1 MSSGRMNN
9 SSSSNTK
16 PSWMTTDRSNRNDKN
31 QRKRRRGKSMPARFL
46 DNMPTLGGFWKGNAN
61 NNSQNNRWN
70 TKNDDR
76 EEKKIKQQ
84 QTMNN
89 QHLEASFPDLQK
101 EMKRLSSSRGSRERG
116 RKSSANPSGGNNNN
130 TTTAVR
136 SSNNEWGAKP
146 RGRSRPKHT
155 SRNRSD
161 NTNNNKDQIKDLEAE
176 VATIATQKPA
186 SLLTEPPPPPPRFP
200 PPPFHHGQQQQQQ
213 STNNN
218 NAIKNNHGNNY
229 NRSKSLPRNFQRYSL
244 LDVMVEMEKEI
255 EVPLRNKKYS
265 HNGSSSG
272 KGGGG
277 ASRADFDS
285 VISPIASMDS
295 SWRYKEDI
303 FLMKSMASLSA
314 SRRGGRGRGRGGGVV
329 PSTTRM
335 KSGGGFD
342 HNERYDDDP
351 RMSHGMS
358 SRQQQQQQQPL
369 QPAPAPIRAPPP
381 PPLAPPVSARIASA
395 RIVGDINDI
404 DGDDDEDEE
413 EEDVID
419 FNDIDGDDDDDEKE
433 DDIDIPIPRR
443 PKSAPPRVEE
453 EEEEP
458 SQVISEMISENDE
471 NDTNATNS
479 EETDDKSTAS
489 KEEKTQVSESLRT
502 NDDFTFRS
510 SIVRPEPISSVY
522 GSSAT
527 ESPEVPTNHV
537 TNKESSSSHD
547 SSDSAGGGSS
557 SSSGGEGDSLIGYA
571 SVASD
576 EKVGSIAPPSHSSI
590 RRKKPGAIAVG
601 ASPLGGDRSSATHS
615 MGTLSRM
622 HNELQRK
629 MSELQDG
636 LDEHGRPVKELD
648 LDLTSMDSSTGRV
661 SDLTLPTVLM
671 KAPPP
676 ASRIRAMKPKP
687 LTTRRT
693 KKGTLELQGD
703 IDAMKSLAVSELS
716 MSSPV
721 QSAYPKSMSMR
732 MTSYK
737 KTVNNAS
744 SSAAA
749 TPPPPRRAS
758 GAPSSRHARR
768 NTQPKPEI
776 APIVESS
783 EEYADTTKKST
794 TRSLHSRHS
803 YGTASSA
810 GTTSQMPMK
819 PASGAGHRHAPP
831 PPKHRPAGTKID
843 IGDVAQQLQMMQAV
857 SSLPFAVGQGQGGV
871 AASSVG
877 SGNGSRSRQY
887 TPKAGGGNS
896 VSSSVKHSSVEGMK
910 WSDKFG
916 KTGRYSGDVNADY
929 IPNGMGSMQY
939 NFGLTVEGRWVDGTL
954 LSNDLDQGF
963 AV

>member
-1 MSSGRMNN
+1 
-9 SSSSNTK
+9 
-16 PSWMTTDRSNRNDKN
+16 
-31 QRKRRRGKSMPARFL
+31 
-46 DNMPTLGGFWKGNAN
+46 
-61 NNSQNNRWN
+61 
-70 TKNDDR
+70 
-76 EEKKIKQQ
+76 
-84 QTMNN
+84 
-89 QHLEASFPDLQK
+89 
-101 EMKRLSSSRGSRERG
+101 
-116 RKSSANPSGGNNNN
+116 
-130 TTTAVR
+130 
-136 SSNNEWGAKP
+136 
-146 RGRSRPKHT
+146 
-155 SRNRSD
+155 
-161 NTNNNKDQIKDLEAE
+161 
-176 VATIATQKPA
+176 
-186 SLLTEPPPPPPRFP
+186 
-200 PPPFHHGQQQQQQ
+200 
-213 STNNN
+213 
-218 NAIKNNHGNNY
+218 
-229 NRSKSLPRNFQRYSL
+229 
-244 LDVMVEMEKEI
+244 
-255 EVPLRNKKYS
+255 
-265 HNGSSSG
+265 
-272 KGGGG
+272 
-277 ASRADFDS
+277 
-285 VISPIASMDS
+285 
-295 SWRYKEDI
+295 
-303 FLMKSMASLSA
+303 MA
-314 SRRGGRGRGRGGGVV
+314 
-329 PSTTRM
+329 
-335 KSGGGFD
+335 
-342 HNERYDDDP
+342 
-351 RMSHGMS
+351 
-358 SRQQQQQQQPL
+358 Q
-369 QPAPAPIRAPPP
+369 
-381 PPLAPPVSARIASA
+381 PVSARIASA

-404 DGDDDEDEE
+404 DGDDDEEE

-443 PKSAPPRVEE
+443 PKSVPPRVEE
-453 EEEEP
+453 EENEEE
-458 SQVISEMISENDE
+458 SSRVSSENDE
-471 NDTNATNS
+471 NDTNAINS
-479 EETDDKSTAS
+479 DETEDKSSTAS

-537 TNKESSSSHD
+537 TEKESSSHD

-576 EKVGSIAPPSHSSI
+576 EKVGSIAPPPHSSI
-590 RRKKPGAIAVG
+590 RRKKPGAISVG
-601 ASPLGGDRSSATHS
+601 ASPLGGDRYSATHS

-737 KTVNNAS
+737 KTVNNAPS
-744 SSAAA
+744 AAAA

-783 EEYADTTKKST
+783 EEYADTLTKKST

-803 YGTASSA
+803 YGTALSA

-843 IGDVAQQLQMMQAV
+843 IGDVAQQLQMMQGQAV
-857 SSLPFAVGQGQGGV
+857 NSLPFAVAQGQGV

-939 NFGLTVEGRWVDGTL
+939 NFGLTVEGRWVDGTI

>member
-1 MSSGRMNN
+1 
-9 SSSSNTK
+9 
-16 PSWMTTDRSNRNDKN
+16 
-31 QRKRRRGKSMPARFL
+31 MPNL
-46 DNMPTLGGFWKGNAN
+46 GFWKGNAN
-61 NNSQNNRWN
+61 NNNNNNNHANNRWN
-70 TKNDDR
+70 AKNDDR
-76 EEKKIKQQ
+76 EEKKIK
-84 QTMNN
+84 TKNN
-89 QHLEASFPDLQK
+89 HHLEASFPDLQK

-116 RKSSANPSGGNNNN
+116 RKSSTNPSHGGNNNN
-130 TTTAVR
+130 TTTAAAR

-161 NTNNNKDQIKDLEAE
+161 TNNNNNNKDQIKDLEAE

-186 SLLTEPPPPPPRFP
+186 SVLTEPPPPPPPPRFP

-213 STNNN
+213 QQQQST
-218 NAIKNNHGNNY
+218 KNNGNY

-255 EVPLRNKKYS
+255 EVPLRKRYS
-265 HNGSSSG
+265 HGSRGG
-272 KGGGG
+272 KDGGGT
-277 ASRADFDS
+277 SRADFDS

-314 SRRGGRGRGRGGGVV
+314 SRRGRGRGGGGGGGVV
-329 PSTTRM
+329 PSTTTRRM
-335 KSGGGFD
+335 KSSSGGFD
-342 HNERYDDDP
+342 TNGRYDDP
-351 RMSHGMS
+351 RMSHGIS
-358 SRQQQQQQQPL
+358 SRQQQQQPL
-369 QPAPAPIRAPPP
+369 QPTGPIRAPPP
-381 PPLAPPVSARIASA
+381 PPPLKPPASA

-404 DGDDDEDEE
+404 DGDDDDDDDE

-443 PKSAPPRVEE
+443 PKSVPPRVEE
-453 EEEEP
+453 EENEEE
-458 SQVISEMISENDE
+458 SSRVSSENDE
-471 NDTNATNS
+471 NDTNAINS
-479 EETDDKSTAS
+479 DETEDKSSTAS

-537 TNKESSSSHD
+537 TEKESSSHD

-576 EKVGSIAPPSHSSI
+576 EKVGSIAPPPHSSI
-590 RRKKPGAIAVG
+590 RRKKPGAISVG

-737 KTVNNAS
+737 KTVNNAPS
-744 SSAAA
+744 AAAA

-768 NTQPKPEI
+768 NTTQPKPEI

-783 EEYADTTKKST
+783 EEYADTLTKKST

-843 IGDVAQQLQMMQAV
+843 IGDVAQQLQMMQGQAV
-857 SSLPFAVGQGQGGV
+857 RSLPFAVGQGQGV

>member
-1 MSSGRMNN
+1 
-9 SSSSNTK
+9 
-16 PSWMTTDRSNRNDKN
+16 
-31 QRKRRRGKSMPARFL
+31 MPARFL
-46 DNMPTLGGFWKGNAN
+46 DNMPTLGFWKGNAN
-61 NNSQNNRWN
+61 NNHANNRWN
-70 TKNDDR
+70 TKKQDR

-89 QHLEASFPDLQK
+89 QHLEASFPELQK

-116 RKSSANPSGGNNNN
+116 RKSSSNPSGGNNN
-130 TTTAVR
+130 TAAAAAG
-136 SSNNEWGAKP
+136 SSNEWGAKP

-155 SRNRSD
+155 SRNRTD
-161 NTNNNKDQIKDLEAE
+161 TDNNKDQIKDLEAE
-176 VATIATQKPA
+176 VATIPMQKQPA
-186 SLLTEPPPPPPRFP
+186 SVLTEPPPSPPPPRFP
-200 PPPFHHGQQQQQQ
+200 PPPFHHGQQPQQQ

-218 NAIKNNHGNNY
+218 TIKNNHGNNY

-255 EVPLRNKKYS
+255 EVPLRKKYS
-265 HNGSSSG
+265 HGSSNGSG
-272 KGGGG
+272 KGGT
-277 ASRADFDS
+277 SRADFDS

-314 SRRGGRGRGRGGGVV
+314 SRRGGRGRGRGV
-329 PSTTRM
+329 PSTSTRM
-335 KSGGGFD
+335 KSGGVGVD
-342 HNERYDDDP
+342 SNGRYNDDP
-351 RMSHGMS
+351 RMSHGIS
-358 SRQQQQQQQPL
+358 SRQQQQPPPL
-369 QPAPAPIRAPPP
+369 QPTGPIRAPPP
-381 PPLAPPVSARIASA
+381 PPLTPPASARIASA

-404 DGDDDEDEE
+404 DGDDDEEE

-419 FNDIDGDDDDDEKE
+419 FNDIDGDDDEEEEDKKE

-510 SIVRPEPISSVY
+510 SIVQPEPISSVY

-537 TNKESSSSHD
+537 TKKESSSHD

-576 EKVGSIAPPSHSSI
+576 EKVGSIAPPPHSSI
-590 RRKKPGAIAVG
+590 RRKKPGAISVG
-601 ASPLGGDRSSATHS
+601 PSPIGDRSSATHS

-737 KTVNNAS
+737 KTVNNAPS
-744 SSAAA
+744 AAAA

-758 GAPSSRHARR
+758 APSSRHARR

-783 EEYADTTKKST
+783 EECADTHTKKST

-843 IGDVAQQLQMMQAV
+843 IGDVAQQLQMMQGQAV
-857 SSLPFAVGQGQGGV
+857 GSFPFAVGQGQGGV